1 MPRAVWAIHFGH
13 ERISTDSARLGVTEK
28 VIQYRESGT
37 EKVITENV
45 ITENVIQR
53 RWHRESATEKVS
65 QSGTEKV
72 AQRKWHRE
80 GDTEKVSQRI

>member
-37 EKVITENV
+37 EKV